1 MTIFKITSKH
11 ITKYAELEYHDLGMY
26 GVKVA
31 DDKEIMV
38 YESKAVAQRAL
49 EYFQKSFKK

>member
-11 ITKYAELEYHDLGMY
+11 IAENPELDYYDLGMY
-26 GVKVA
+26 GIKISN
-31 DDKEIMV
+31 DKEIMV
-38 YESKAVAQRAL
+38 YETKAGAEKAL